1 MSFLS
6 RPPSSS
12 KPAKPN
18 AASARSVTVNA
29 AFLLEIKEVH
39 SDLRDEL
46 ASLQLLCSR
55 PISVRSQSGELV
67 QRLADLLDKLALHFS
82 LEEAYG
88 YFDDP
93 VYVNAAFSQRV
104 ADLRNEHAILY
115 TQLCRLTDE
124 ADTLLRRNKLAALT
138 TIVPVAFD
146 RFAKRLLRHE
156 EEEMELT
163 QEAWCNDLGVGD

>member
-1 MSFLS
+1 MASLS
-6 RPPSSS
+6 RPPSASNTPRTA
-12 KPAKPN
+12 PAH
-18 AASARSVTVNA
+18 SASVTINA
-29 AFLLEIKEVH
+29 AFLCEIKEVH

-46 ASLQLLCSR
+46 AALQLLCAR
-55 PISVRSQSGELV
+55 PISIRSQSGELV

-93 VYVNAAFSQRV
+93 VYVNAALSQRV
-104 ADLRNEHAILY
+104 DSLRREHAALY

-124 ADTLLRRNKLAALT
+124 ADMLLRRNKLAALT

-146 RFAKRLLRHE
+146 RFAKKLLTHE
-156 EEEMELT
+156 QAEMELT
-163 QEAWCNDLGVGD
+163 QEAWCDDFGVGD